1 MLRRN
6 LQTDFFFVFS
16 EYFKSIYTAAN
27 LSNEMKAI
35 KYTNKA
41 RKLSDKDKE
50 EMTQKSK

>member
-1 MLRRN
+1 MLKRK
-6 LQTDFFFVFS
+6 LQTEIFFVFS
-16 EYFKSIYTAAN
+16 EYFKSIYIAAN

-35 KYTNKA
+35 KYTNKT